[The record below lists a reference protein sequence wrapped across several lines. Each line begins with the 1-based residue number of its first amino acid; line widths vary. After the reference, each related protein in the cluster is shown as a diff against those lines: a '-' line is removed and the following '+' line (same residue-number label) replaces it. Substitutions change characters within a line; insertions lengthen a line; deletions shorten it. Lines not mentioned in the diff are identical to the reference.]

1 MMKMKLSIL
10 FLPLLSVA
18 TMANAS
24 DKLSPEGAGSEAYG
38 WTANLKKAAIQ
49 LTSTE
54 VSNAEEYRDSP
65 NSQLSGDSETVVKG
79 VFDFALTQEKENYKW
94 ENSLF
99 MEYGKTK
106 LKPVD
111 GPNVENETADKIL
124 LATDYARKVW
134 QYWGAYVGPFANLAY
149 QTEFEPNDDAPR
161 TKIFRGMTG
170 LKMFDGKYIK
180 NLYGAIVGEYDF
192 TYSHDKTTK
201 AAYEIGLE
209 AEYPLREGVTFNVD
223 SYFRD
228 YFAYSAYNP
237 TDFEYELSAKANMM
251 VDIYEGLQIGPFIQY
266 FRAEDRGSKKY
277 GASTIIGIEGS
288 YGGSWGL

>member
-1 MMKMKLSIL
+1 MNKKLSL
-10 FLPLLSVA
+10 FFLPMLAVSTA
-18 TMANAS
+18 QAA
-24 DKLSPEGAGSEAYG
+24 DQIAPDGAGSEKLG
-38 WTANLKKAAIQ
+38 WSANLKKASVQ
-49 LTSTE
+49 LSSTE
-54 VSNAEEYRDSP
+54 VSHAKEYKDSP

-79 VFDFALTQEKENYKW
+79 IFDFALTQEKDDYKW

-124 LATDYARKVW
+124 LSTDYARKMW
-134 QYWGAYVGPFANLAY
+134 KYMGAYVGPFGNFAY

-180 NLYGAIVGEYDF
+180 NLYGGLVGEYDF
-192 TYSHDKTTK
+192 TYSSKKTTK
-201 AAYEIGLE
+201 AAYEVGIV
-209 AEYPLREGVTFNVD
+209 AEYELREGVVFNLD
-223 SYFRD
+223 SYWRD
-228 YFAYSAYNP
+228 YFKYSSYNP
-237 TDFEYELSAKANMM
+237 HDFEYELSAKANMM
-251 VDIYEGLQIGPFIQY
+251 VDVYNGLQIGPFVQY
-266 FRAEDRGSKKY
+266 FRAEDRGSNTY

-288 YGGSWGL
+288 YGNLWEL

>member
-1 MMKMKLSIL
+1 MNKKISL
-10 FLPLLSVA
+10 FLLPIFAVSTA
-18 TMANAS
+18 QAA
-24 DKLSPEGAGSEAYG
+24 DQIAPEGAGSEKLG
-38 WTANLKKAAIQ
+38 WSANLKQASLQ

-54 VSNAEEYRDSP
+54 VSHAKEYKDSP

-79 VFDFALTQEKENYKW
+79 VFDFALTQEKDDYKW

-124 LATDYARKVW
+124 LSTDYARKMW
-134 QYWGAYVGPFANLAY
+134 EYMGAYVGPFGNLAY

-180 NLYGAIVGEYDF
+180 NLYGGLVGEYDF
-192 TYSHDKTTK
+192 TYSSKKTTK

-209 AEYPLREGVTFNVD
+209 AEYELREGVVFNVD
-223 SYFRD
+223 SYWRD
-228 YFAYSAYNP
+228 YFTYSSYNP
-237 TDFEYELSAKANMM
+237 HDFEYELSAKANMM
-251 VDIYEGLQIGPFIQY
+251 VDVYHGLKIGPFVQY
-266 FRAEDRGSKKY
+266 FRAEDRGSSTY

-288 YGGSWGL
+288 YDNLWEL